1 MLELFIGRHGYNGT
15 AIEVVIQL
23 GVESGKGE
31 KGIILVVAEV
41 GIGYFVDVMRF
52 MEPIGYD
59 ETTLVVYGVLIGIAG
74 KNRFTFG
81 VEGIVPF
88 MECIRVIHPKGRNI
102 APHGRK
108 QFIGIFH
115 GHDIQVAMG
124 KTVHMIVRGILQFN
138 LQSRPEPFF
147 DFFLGLP

>member
-1 MLELFIGRHGYNGT
+1 MLELFVCWHSYNRA

-41 GIGYFVDVMRF
+41 GVGYFFDVMRF
-52 MEPIGYD
+52 METIGNYQ
-59 ETTLVVYGVLIGIAG
+59 TALVMDGVLVGIAG

-88 MECIRVIHPKGRNI
+88 MECVGVIHPKGRNI

>member
-1 MLELFIGRHGYNGT
+1 VL
-15 AIEVVIQL
+15 
-23 GVESGKGE
+23 
-31 KGIILVVAEV
+31 V
-41 GIGYFVDVMRF
+41 GIA
-52 MEPIGYD
+52 E
-59 ETTLVVYGVLIGIAG
+59 

-88 MECIRVIHPKGRNI
+88 IECVGVIHPKGRNI

-124 KTVHMIVRGILQFN
+124 KTVHMIVRGILQFD

-147 DFFLGLP
+147 DFFLGLPQCGGVAHDIKINYLGSCSFLRSEKFHLE